1 MEKGTLVEFKLKGTP
16 HLAVADRPEG
26 KKNWVLI
33 DQSGQSHTI
42 HPRQVI
48 YEVGKA
54 TYEPTE
60 IAAFVQEAEG
70 YIDPDNL
77 EIAWE
82 LLSELEE
89 SATPESLAELLF
101 SDQSPPL
108 CYAAHCLLS
117 ADKLFFKQK
126 GDHYEPRPATQVEEL
141 QHKIAREAAKAEE
154 TEGFFSRAR
163 AVLAGEASVW
173 EKSDR
178 PRLEI
183 VERYALLGEESS
195 QKAAAQEILSAL
207 DQDKSP
213 EAAFDFLVAL
223 SIWERHENLALRRRQ
238 IPTQFPEELAAQ
250 VEQVMSDPPA
260 DVATDRIDLTHLKL
274 YTIDAESTREI
285 DDGLSCETLA
295 DGRRKLWIHIADPTR
310 WLSPGDLLDS
320 EARRRCTTV
329 YLPTGVIPMFPFEL
343 AAGPMSLVQGQVCH
357 ALSFGVV
364 LADDGSVAEYS
375 IHPSQVKPTYRL
387 TYEDADEMIEL
398 GVTAEGEMLAIADLA
413 KARRTW
419 RKSQGAID
427 IQLPESSIKV
437 DREQDTITI
446 DMLTSS
452 VSREVVAEMMILTGE
467 VAARY
472 GEENELPLPFRSQPQ
487 PELPPEEDLMQLEAG
502 WVRDS
507 AIRACMTR
515 SEMGLN
521 PARHAT
527 LGLNR
532 YCQVTSPIRRYTDL
546 MGHFQIKA
554 HLRGEALPFTPTEM
568 PEIIASVANAA
579 YEAMMVERQTKKYWA
594 IEYLRRQDEANPGQP
609 WEVIVVRWLREY
621 ERLGLIIFEDLGLE
635 FVMRFDRAV
644 EIGERLMICLSY
656 ADPRQEMVRFKE
668 VIIATE
674 QEDVETESFQTEE
687 SVAEESVAEES
698 VAEEDVD
705 TEIADKEIVDE
716 EITGKEITGE
726 EIVAEERLA
735 ETSEE
740 E

>member
-1 MEKGTLVEFKLKGTP
+1 MEKGTLVEFKLKGNP

-33 DQSGQSHTI
+33 DQRGQSHTI

-48 YEVGKA
+48 YTVGKA
-54 TYEPTE
+54 TYEQAE
-60 IAAFVQEAEG
+60 IEGFVKEAEG

-82 LLSELEE
+82 LLTELEE

-117 ADKLFFKQK
+117 ADKIFFKQK
-126 GDHYEPRPATQVEEL
+126 GDRYEPRSATQVEEL

-154 TEGFFSRAR
+154 KEGFFSRAR
-163 AVLAGEASVW
+163 AILAGEDAVW

-183 VERYALLGEESS
+183 VERYALLGDESS
-195 QKAAAQEILSAL
+195 QKAAAQDILTSL

-223 SIWERHENLALRRRQ
+223 RIWEKHENLALRRRQ
-238 IPTQFPEELAAQ
+238 IPTDFPEELTAQ
-250 VEQVMSDPPA
+250 VERILNDPPA
-260 DVATDRIDLTHLKL
+260 EESGDSHEGRHGQRLDLTHLKL
-274 YTIDAESTREI
+274 YTIDDESTREI
-285 DDGLSCETLA
+285 DDGLSYETLD
-295 DGRRKLWIHIADPTR
+295 DGRQKLWIHIADPSR
-310 WLSPGDLLDS
+310 WISLGDLLET

-329 YLPTGVIPMFPFEL
+329 YLPTGTIPMFPFEL
-343 AAGPMSLVQGQVCH
+343 ASGPMSLVQGQVCN
-357 ALSFGVV
+357 ALSFGVI
-364 LADDGSVAEYS
+364 LADDGSVEEYS
-375 IHPSQVKPTYRL
+375 IHPSLVKPTYRL
-387 TYEDADEMIEL
+387 TYEDAEEMIEL
-398 GVTAEGEMLAIADLA
+398 GVTAEGELLAIAELA
-413 KARRTW
+413 KRRLSW

-437 DREQDTITI
+437 DKAADTITI
-446 DMLTSS
+446 EMLESS
-452 VSREVVAEMMILTGE
+452 MARDVVAEMMILTGE

-472 GEENELPLPFRSQPQ
+472 GEDNELPLPFRSQPQ
-487 PELPPEEDLMQLEAG
+487 PELPPEEELMQLEAG

-507 AIRACMTR
+507 AIRRCMTR
-515 SEMGLN
+515 SEMSIT

-527 LGLNR
+527 LGLDR

-546 MGHFQIKA
+546 MGHFQLKA

-568 PEIIASVANAA
+568 PEIIASVSDAA
-579 YEAMMVERQTKKYWA
+579 YEGVMVERQTKKYWA
-594 IEYLRRQDEANPGQP
+594 IEYLKRRDEENPGQP
-609 WEVIVVRWLREY
+609 WDVMMVRWLREHDS
-621 ERLGLIIFEDLGLE
+621 LGLIIFEDLGLE

-644 EIGERLMICLSY
+644 EVGERLVIRLSY

-668 VIIATE
+668 VITATE
-674 QEDVETESFQTEE
+674 QE
-687 SVAEESVAEES
+687 
-698 VAEEDVD
+698 
-705 TEIADKEIVDE
+705 
-716 EITGKEITGE
+716 
-726 EIVAEERLA
+726 
-735 ETSEE
+735 EE
-740 E
+740 EEEAGESEPVVTAVENDPTAKPVELGEVSEVDA